1 MHHRNSLL
9 AVVVLASASALAQT
23 PQQPAPEVPPPDT
36 PHGTVL
42 FNRNQDTP
50 PPAEKK
56 PATAKTVASITD
68 ADRASITFTSYDL
81 HVHLVPA
88 KSHIAVR
95 ANFTLRNTG
104 TQPLTHLTLQLSST
118 LSWESISQRVD
129 GRLQPL
135 TFAEHLID
143 TDTDHTGQAKE
154 AIVTLPQPLAPGAT
168 LELAALYSG
177 EITQSGQRL
186 ERIGAP
192 PSQAFVADWDTI
204 SPEITAL
211 RGFGN
216 VLWYPTASAPTL
228 LGDGAKLFQSIG
240 QTKLNLSPATIR
252 LRLSVEYAGDPPRT
266 AWFLGQPQPLIA
278 VSENVDAPVADAP
291 GVATADF
298 PARPLGFRTPSLFVT
313 ASSPTVVTDN
323 LLSVITTHDD
333 ALPAFTNAA
342 GNVRPLIADWLGPSP
357 ITPLNMLDHDGQ
369 PFEDDAFLAT
379 PMRNTNAAS
388 LTPMLSHSLSHAWF
402 RSSHQWLNEGVAQ
415 FMSLL
420 WVEQNEGRDAAL
432 NQLHDQ
438 LNTLALAEPDL
449 SKATDPDHAGQ
460 SLIQA
465 HDEIYY
471 RTKATAVLWM
481 LRTIT
486 SDQALKNALQLYRHS
501 GKRDEDPKEFQRLLE
516 QTSKQDLQWFF
527 NDWVYRDRGLP
538 DLSIASVTPRQ
549 LPAQGTK
556 DAGWLIAVEVRN
568 DGDAVADVPVI
579 IHSGTLSA
587 TGRVRVA
594 GHATASTRIVFEGT
608 PTEVIVN
615 DGTVPEITS
624 TTTHTKQ
631 VLTH

>member
-9 AVVVLASASALAQT
+9 AIAVLVGTSALAQT
-23 PQQPAPEVPPPDT
+23 PQQPAPEAPPASE

-50 PPAEKK
+50 PPADKK
-56 PATAKTVASITD
+56 SASAKSIPTVSD
-68 ADRASITFTSYDL
+68 SDRASLTFTAYDL
-81 HVHLVPA
+81 DVHLHPA

-95 ANFTLRNTG
+95 ANFTVRNTG
-104 TQPLTHLTLQLSST
+104 TQPLTHLPLQLSST
-118 LSWESISQRVD
+118 LNWESISQRVD

-135 TFAEHLID
+135 TFADQLID
-143 TDTDHTGQAKE
+143 TDTDHTSQAKE
-154 AIVTLPQPLAPGAT
+154 AIITLPQPLAPGAT

-216 VLWYPTASAPTL
+216 VLWYPTASAPAL

-240 QTKLNLSPATIR
+240 QTKLNQSPATIR
-252 LRLSVEYAGDPPRT
+252 LRLSVEYAGEPPRT

-278 VSENVDAPVADAP
+278 VSENVDAPVAEAP

-298 PARPLGFRTPSLFVT
+298 PARPLGFRTPNLFIT
-313 ASSPTVVTDN
+313 ESSPTVVTDN
-323 LLSVITTHDD
+323 LLSVITSHDD

-342 GNVRPLIADWLGPSP
+342 ENVRPLIADWLGPSP
-357 ITPLNMLDHDGQ
+357 ITPLNMIDHDGQ
-369 PFEDDAFLAT
+369 PFEDDAFLVT

-432 NQLHDQ
+432 NQLHEQ

-449 SKATDPDHAGQ
+449 SKSTDPDHAGQ

-481 LRTIT
+481 LRSIT

-527 NDWVYRDRGLP
+527 DDWVYRDRGLP

-549 LPAQGTK
+549 LPAQGNK
-556 DAGWLIAVEVRN
+556 DASWLIAVEVHN
-568 DGDAVADVPVI
+568 DGDAAADVPVI

-587 TGRVRVA
+587 SGHVRVP
-594 GHATASTRIVFEGT
+594 GHASASTRIVFEGT

-615 DGTVPEITS
+615 DGTVPEVAA
-624 TTTHTKQ
+624 TTHTKQ
-631 VLTH
+631 VVVH